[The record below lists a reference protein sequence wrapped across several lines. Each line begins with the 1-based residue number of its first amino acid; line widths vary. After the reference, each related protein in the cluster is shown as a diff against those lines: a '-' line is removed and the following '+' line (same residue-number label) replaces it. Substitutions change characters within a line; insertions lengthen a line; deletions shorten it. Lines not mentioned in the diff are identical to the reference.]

1 MIYAIDFDGVIA
13 SGEYSETPIQKNIE
27 WIKQLKAQGHILI
40 FWTTR
45 IGEDLDEAIKFCKRH
60 GIEFDYINENTR
72 EILATLDG
80 QEPRKIY
87 ADFYVDDNAIIL
99 QK

>member
-13 SGEYSETPIQKNIE
+13 GGENGDKPIFKNIE
-27 WIKQLKAQGHILI
+27 RIKSLKAQGHTLIL
-40 FWTTR
+40 WTTR
-45 IGEDLDEAIKFCKRH
+45 VGEDLGEAIKLCKRY
-60 GIEFDYINENTR
+60 GIVFDYINENTR

-87 ADFYVDDNAIIL
+87 ADFYMDDNAIMP
-99 QK
+99 